1 MSKSL
6 GNVIIPEEVIKT
18 LGADVLRLWVASVD
32 YRNEIGVSKEILTR
46 TSEAYRRIRNTTRFL
61 LANLHD
67 FDPEKNLIKA
77 EEMLML
83 DRFLVDKTRL
93 IQEDILKAYETY
105 QFHLVVQKL
114 HQFCVSDLGG
124 FYLDI
129 IKDRQYTMP
138 QNSHG
143 RRSAQ
148 TALFY
153 IAHAL
158 VRWMMPILTFTAE
171 EIWRYL
177 KGTKEESVLLV
188 EYETLPKLP
197 QDELMNQ
204 SYWEKIREVRNA
216 VNKEIENQRNNGSI
230 GSALEAEVSLYC
242 GSQLKAQLDILGE
255 ELRFVFITSVVKI
268 IPDHAAPLD
277 AMVTEVPGLSLKIA
291 ISPYQ
296 KCERC
301 WHRCHDV
308 NADQAH
314 SGLCGRCIKNVEG
327 GGDQGDPDQGERRDY
342 A

>member
-1 MSKSL
+1 MDVLDVWFDSGVSHECVLKQRPELHFPADMVLEGSDQHRGWFQSSLLTSIAMNEKASYQTVLTHGFVVDGEGRKMSKSL
-6 GNVIIPEEVIKT
+6 GNVIVPEEVIKT

-177 KGTKEESVLLV
+177 KGTKEQSVLLAG
-188 EYETLPKLP
+188 YENLPKLP

-204 SYWEKIREVRNA
+204 GYWEKIREVRNA
-216 VNKEIENQRNNGSI
+216 VNKEIENQRNTGSI
-230 GSALEAEVSLYC
+230 G
-242 GSQLKAQLDILGE
+242 
-255 ELRFVFITSVVKI
+255 
-268 IPDHAAPLD
+268 
-277 AMVTEVPGLSLKIA
+277 
-291 ISPYQ
+291 
-296 KCERC
+296 
-301 WHRCHDV
+301 
-308 NADQAH
+308 
-314 SGLCGRCIKNVEG
+314 
-327 GGDQGDPDQGERRDY
+327 
-342 A
+342 